1 MTSGKP
7 RRKGRKSIGAKHNM
21 KKKSK
26 CKMMIMEGNADGT
39 CIFRFEVL
47 QRENERKNEKVP

>member
-1 MTSGKP
+1 
-7 RRKGRKSIGAKHNM
+7 
-21 KKKSK
+21 
-26 CKMMIMEGNADGT
+26 MMIMEGNADGT